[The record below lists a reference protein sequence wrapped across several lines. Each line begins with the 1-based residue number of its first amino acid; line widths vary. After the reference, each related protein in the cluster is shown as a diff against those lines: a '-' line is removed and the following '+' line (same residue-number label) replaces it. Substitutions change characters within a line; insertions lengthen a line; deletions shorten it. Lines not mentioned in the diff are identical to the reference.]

1 MNSEFCKLDI
11 FISWL
16 KKSMREI
23 LEFEKVKWWKNS
35 DNMSSIEKL
44 KFYEFIFSD
53 SLTMFE

>member
-1 MNSEFCKLDI
+1 MNSEFFKLDI

-44 KFYEFIFSD
+44 KFYEFMFSD

>member
-1 MNSEFCKLDI
+1 MNSEFFKLDI
-11 FISWL
+11 LISWL

-44 KFYEFIFSD
+44 KF
-53 SLTMFE
+53 